1 MPSLDILV
9 ESFDPR
15 KALLF
20 VGCADRVSCMLLGC
34 TCHPGATCEAST
46 MPSLDILVEPF
57 DPRKALLFVGWAD
70 RVSPHRVWELVV
82 DFVAGGFY
90 LGGQFYIKG
99 RQ

>member
-9 ESFDPR
+9 EPFGPRKALLFVGCADWASPIHGESFDPR

-20 VGCADRVSCMLLGC
+20 VGC
-34 TCHPGATCEAST
+34 
-46 MPSLDILVEPF
+46 
-57 DPRKALLFVGWAD
+57 AD